1 MNTKQL
7 LGLSFL
13 VLLVA
18 CRHEVLVPSPVDAV
32 NPLMGTASTFA
43 FPHGN
48 TYPAEAVPRGLNFW
62 SPPQGDNGSGW
73 EHTYSP
79 RTFRGIR

>member
-7 LGLSFL
+7 LGLGFL

-43 FPHGN
+43 FSHGN
-48 TYPAEAVPRGLNFW
+48 TYPAVAVPWGMELLE
-62 SPPQGDNGSGW
+62 SANG
-73 EHTYSP
+73 
-79 RTFRGIR
+79 